1 VHPVAVDVPAVLVLE
16 GVSVARRRG
25 GPRCLAGGLVE
36 LPSADARL
44 ERAMARDGEG
54 GLRDWQLFEQGWF
67 AVYDVP
73 PRTCAVVAEM

>member
-1 VHPVAVDVPAVLVLE
+1 
-16 GVSVARRRG
+16 
-25 GPRCLAGGLVE
+25 VE

-67 AVYDVP
+67 AVDDMP
-73 PRTCAVVAEM
+73 PRACVVVAEM